1 MLDQQLFNTLIF
13 VWMGIAVIVVPFAIR
28 IRAPYGRHS
37 RTDWGPM
44 IDNRLGWI
52 LMEVPALIVV
62 LYFFFTGSN
71 EKSEVLLAFIALW
84 IIHYGYRSLI
94 FPFILRT
101 KGKKM
106 PVAIMSSAIFFNLIN
121 GFFIGYYLGN
131 YASYEDEW
139 LASPFFIIG
148 VLIFLFGLTINWTSD
163 WKLINLRKPGETGYK
178 IPKGGMFNR
187 ISCPNHF
194 GEIVEWTGFAIMTFA
209 LPMLSFA
216 VWTMANLIPR
226 ALNHHDW
233 YKEKF
238 DDYPSERKAVLPF
251 IL

>member
-1 MLDQQLFNTLIF
+1 MEIKLFNTLILIWIF
-13 VWMGIAVIVVPFAIR
+13 IAVIVIPFAVK

-52 LMEVPALIVV
+52 IMEVPALLVV
-62 LYFFFTGSN
+62 LIFYFTGSA
-71 EKSEVLLAFIALW
+71 EKSLVVQVIIAVW
-84 IIHYGYRSLI
+84 ILHYGYRSLI
-94 FPFILRT
+94 FPFFLRT

-106 PVAIMSSAIFFNLIN
+106 PVAIMSSAVFFNLIN

-131 YASYEDEW
+131 FANYPDDW
-139 LASPFFIIG
+139 MTQLPFILGLI
-148 VLIFLFGLTINWTSD
+148 IFLTGLLINWTSD

-178 IPKGGMFNR
+178 IPKGGLFNR

-194 GEIVEWTGFAIMTFA
+194 GEIVEWGGFALMTMA
-209 LPMLSFA
+209 LPMLSFWI
-216 VWTMANLIPR
+216 WTMANLIPR
-226 ALNHHDW
+226 ALNHHEW

-238 DDYPSERKAVLPF
+238 DDYPSERKAVVPF
-251 IL
+251 II